1 MPFYISSHFLLA
13 HPLPS
18 SYLISTF
25 LNIYTLTSLYLTP
38 IICFLVC
45 IIFSNI
51 LTTSTPIS
59 LYLAPIFSTLIYPY
73 VPPLHPH
80 IPLHH
85 PHFFLS
91 LHSHIQCYLF
101 FPIYHT
107 HPHVPLS
114 NCAHPHDPL
123 PHLTHTHTFPPT
135 SHHVPFPLSPH
146 THHHAPL
153 PHYHIPIITVTFTP
167 RHLSYGYDYKG
178 KQ

>member
-18 SYLISTF
+18 SCPISTF

-73 VPPLHPH
+73 VPPFHPH

-85 PHFFLS
+85 PQFFIS
-91 LHSHIQCYLF
+91 LHCHIQCYIISPIPTTPTLV
-101 FPIYHT
+101 FPLPPCSHAPPFHPYMS
-107 HPHVPLS
+107 HPHP
-114 NCAHPHDPL
+114 HPPISY
-123 PHLTHTHTFPPT
+123 PHPTPPHPPPPT
-135 SHHVPFPLSPH
+135 CSPFQLC
-146 THHHAPL
+146 
-153 PHYHIPIITVTFTP
+153 TP
-167 RHLSYGYDYKG
+167 P
-178 KQ
+178 